1 MKECGKPARF
11 RGRPYA
17 PGHAAG
23 GRLGW
28 LRRGLSRPGGRTS
41 RSVDCSG
48 SRVGFFCRSDRIS
61 YRSDRNVCQPTC
73 ISCHCFR
80 SGRQADGCPR
90 CLSRSSG
97 RVKKQAFSC
106 FGARLSLSL
115 LREDRLRLGQSK
127 KKAWLSFALALAFHY
142 LCFAKTGCGSANP
155 RRKRGFLLLWRSPF
169 TIFDERKTTVRH
181 L

>member
-1 MKECGKPARF
+1 MEECGKSARF

-48 SRVGFFCRSDRIS
+48 GRVGFFCRSDRIS

-73 ISCHCFR
+73 NSCHCFR

-97 RVKKQAFSC
+97 RVKN
-106 FGARLSLSL
+106 RLSL
-115 LREDRLRLGQSK
+115 
-127 KKAWLSFALALAFHY
+127 ALALAFHY
-142 LCFAKTGCGSANP
+142 LCFAKKGCGSANP

-169 TIFDERKTTVRH
+169 TIFASRRKAAARPIQEESVAFFCFGARLSLSLTSVRQ